1 MKKIFKYVDLRKKYN
16 TLKIDYDML
25 LDTHEK
31 DVNDKTKMRHEIN
44 RLKNKIKVLKSS
56 NKEKSKKKSSSKTK
70 SKSKSSKSTKKTN

>member
-1 MKKIFKYVDLRKKYN
+1 MKRIFNYIDLRKKYN

-31 DVNDKTKMRHEIN
+31 DVNDKTNMQHEIN
-44 RLKNKIKVLKSS
+44 KLKNKIKVLKSS

-70 SKSKSSKSTKKTN
+70 SKSKSTKKTN

>member
-1 MKKIFKYVDLRKKYN
+1 MKRIFNYIDLRKKYN

-31 DVNDKTKMRHEIN
+31 DVSDKTKMRHEIN
-44 RLKNKIKVLKSS
+44 KLKNKIKVLKSS

-70 SKSKSSKSTKKTN
+70 SKSKSTKKTN